1 MEYFVTS
8 APTAAIIGAGA
19 IAPFH
24 VAALR
29 TAGFRVSHIAAS
41 NGSTRAA
48 QLGKDLNIERV
59 WTRAEDLIDSGS
71 WDVIVLASSTEA
83 IPELLRLTISTGK
96 PCLVEKP
103 VCFDGD
109 SIRQFVGHDA
119 AVRVA
124 YNRRFYSSSLAARTY
139 ARQGPCI
146 FRMELPDTIGSVDF
160 EMQGLRSVRENSVHG
175 FDLLA
180 FVLGDYRVDK
190 QFDTADPRGRLA
202 VITSDAGHI
211 GTVVLNWNCPANFS
225 LALDRSPQRFEM
237 RPFELGSLY
246 EGMDVLEPT
255 EEIPVRRYVP
265 KLVHQVS
272 SFPGPDGVKPGFL
285 EQALSL
291 MQFVTTGQWDS
302 RAATIADAAFAVD
315 IARTLTN

>member
-1 MEYFVTS
+1 MTS

-24 VAALR
+24 VSALR
-29 TAGFRVSHIAAS
+29 AAGFRVSHIAAS

-59 WTRAEDLIDSGS
+59 WSRAEDLINSES
-71 WDVIVLASSTEA
+71 WDAIVLASSTET

-103 VCFDGD
+103 VGFDGD
-109 SIRQFVGHDA
+109 SIRKFAGHDA

-124 YNRRFYSSSLAARTY
+124 YNRRFYSSSRAARTF
-139 ARQGPCI
+139 AAQGPCI
-146 FRMELPDTIGSVDF
+146 FRMELPDSIGSADM

-180 FVLGDYRVDK
+180 FVIGGYQVEKR
-190 QFDTADPRGRLA
+190 FDTRNPRGRLA
-202 VITSDAGHI
+202 VVTSDAGHV
-211 GTVVLNWNCPANFS
+211 GTVVLNWNCPANFLLS
-225 LALDRSPQRFEM
+225 LDRSPQRFEM

-246 EGMDVLEPT
+246 EGMEVLEPT
-255 EEIPVRRYVP
+255 EETPVRRYVP
-265 KLVHQVS
+265 KLVQQVS

-291 MQFVTTGQWDS
+291 MQFVTTGQWDPRS
-302 RAATIADAAFAVD
+302 STIADAAFAAD
-315 IARTLTN
+315 IARTLTS